1 MSDRA
6 RVEQAT
12 PLLSRFLRSH
22 QDEIIRVWKERM
34 RTIPQAQELSDS
46 AIVDHLP
53 QILRLAADYME
64 ALDSGRSVSFG
75 DFPDAH
81 ALDRLGL
88 GFDIHQ
94 VVDEYGLLRRTILDV
109 WESSIG
115 FPLIPSEI
123 RSLGTALDNMLT
135 RAARRFADARE
146 ALLKALDRVSEA
158 ALASSDVE
166 SFLQRLV
173 RAMLEGAGSI
183 DTCVILLREGD
194 TLRVRAAVGLE
205 QELGR
210 TYPASEGFAGQVAI
224 EGRPISLRDAS
235 TDPMVVSPVLKG
247 RVHALYG
254 VPMMRDGKVIGVAH
268 MGSLTAFEFSDEEKL
283 LFRTMVS
290 RATGGVVKA
299 QILADL
305 ERTEAA
311 QRFLA
316 EASKQFAASLDYE
329 QTLAKIAHLAVP
341 TIADWC
347 MVDLADTQAIRRVS
361 VAHVD
366 PQKVQLANELE
377 RRYPTDPEATFGAPQ
392 VMRTGT
398 PEWRSEISDADLVA
412 AARDADHLT
421 LLRELGL
428 RSYIVVPIASHQRVL
443 GTVALITAESRRRY
457 SEADLHVAEDL
468 ASRAAVA
475 IENARLYREA
485 QRAIVAREKVLA
497 VVSHDLRNQLG
508 VVAMAAELARRKAS
522 AAPDIGKP
530 LDTIR
535 RTADSMQHLVADL
548 LDMGAIQAGRLAIDL
563 RRIALRPILEQ
574 ACEMYRPTAVAKGLE
589 LRLEPSPDVD
599 VLGDA
604 NRILQV
610 VGNVIGNA
618 IKFTDSGLI
627 TIDATVSEDEA
638 TVAIHDTGHGIAGE
652 DATRIFDPYQTSNT
666 NGNAGTGLGL
676 FITKGIIERHG
687 GRIWVDSVAGKGA
700 TFFFTLPRPT
710 QS

>member
-1 MSDRA
+1 MSDTGHLQ
-6 RVEQAT
+6 ETQ
-12 PLLSRFLRSH
+12 PLLSQFLRSH

-53 QILRLAADYME
+53 RILRLAADYMD
-64 ALDSGRSVSFG
+64 AIDSGRAVSFG
-75 DFPDAH
+75 DLPDAH

-94 VVDEYGLLRRTILDV
+94 VVDEYALLRRTILDV

-115 FPLIPSEI
+115 FPINPQEI
-123 RSLGTALDNMLT
+123 RSLGTTLDNMLS

-158 ALASSDVE
+158 ALASADVE

-183 DTCVILLREGD
+183 DTCVILLREAD
-194 TLRVRAAVGLE
+194 TFRVRAAVGLD

-210 TYPASEGFAGQVAI
+210 RYPSTEGFAGHVAT

-254 VPMMRDGKVIGVAH
+254 VPMMREGKVIGVAH
-268 MGSLTAFEFSDEEKL
+268 MGSLTAFEFSEEEKL

-290 RATGGVVKA
+290 RATSGVVKA

-347 MVDLADTQAIRRVS
+347 VVDLWDGQAIRRVS

-366 PQKVQLANELE
+366 PQKVQLAHELE
-377 RRYPTDPEATFGAPQ
+377 RRYPTDPEATSGAPK
-392 VMRTGT
+392 VLRTGV
-398 PEWRSEISDADLVA
+398 PEWRTEIGDADLVA
-412 AARDADHLT
+412 GARDPDHLT
-421 LLRELGL
+421 LLRELGP
-428 RSYIVVPIASHQRVL
+428 RSYIVVPITSHERVL
-443 GTVALITAESRRRY
+443 GTIALITAESGRRY
-457 SEADLHVAEDL
+457 SEADVHVAEDL

-508 VVAMAAELARRKAS
+508 VVAMAAELAGRKAS
-522 AAPDIGKP
+522 AAPDVAKP
-530 LDTIR
+530 VDTIR

-548 LDMGAIQAGRLAIDL
+548 LDMGAIQAGRLAVDV

-574 ACEMYRPTAVAKGLE
+574 ACEMYRPSAVAKGLE
-589 LRLEPSPDVD
+589 LRLEHSPDVD

-610 VGNVIGNA
+610 VGNVVGNA
-618 IKFTDSGLI
+618 IKFTDSGPI
-627 TIDATVSEDEA
+627 TIDAAVSEGDA
-638 TVAIHDTGHGIAGE
+638 TVAIRDSGHGIAAE
-652 DATRIFDPYQTSNT
+652 DMTRIFDPYQTSNAD
-666 NGNAGTGLGL
+666 GNVGTGLGL
-676 FITKGIIERHG
+676 FIAKGIIERHG
-687 GRIWVDSVAGKGA
+687 GRIWVDSIVGQGS
-700 TFFFTLPRPT
+700 TFFFTLPRAR